1 MGSTRKR
8 HTLLNVVVM
17 TCGVCD
23 TAPSPKHVV
32 CKGTLLNTGWMVC
45 HVPHNSLTHLQL
57 VLQNYKHLFVVNL
70 EQMRR
75 MEHDVEHA
83 CLSTCCTIN
92 DVPVCVDCQVMRQSK
107 TLDTRVHEIQN
118 VQKLAFD
125 LSNHIHV
132 EDA

>member
-1 MGSTRKR
+1 
-8 HTLLNVVVM
+8 
-17 TCGVCD
+17 
-23 TAPSPKHVV
+23 
-32 CKGTLLNTGWMVC
+32 MVC

-57 VLQNYKHLFVVNL
+57 VLQNYKQLFVMNM
-70 EQMRR
+70 EQMRQ

-107 TLDTRVHEIQN
+107 TLDTRVHDIQN

-125 LSNHIHV
+125 LSNHILV